1 MNKTSA
7 QLDLRSRELRKVI
20 IGMLESAGRGH
31 IASALSVMEIV
42 RVLYD
47 DILQYKPSEPD
58 WSDRDRFILSK
69 GHGCMALYAILAD
82 KGFFPEAELKEFCK
96 PDGMLGGH
104 PEFPRV
110 PGVEFSTGALGHGL
124 PVGVGM
130 AIAARQ
136 SGQNHRVFVVL
147 GDGES
152 NEGSVWEAALS
163 AAQHGLDNLVVLVD
177 YNKQQSYSTTADVID
192 LEPFADKWKA
202 FRFATREVDGH
213 DVSQLKD
220 VLSSVPFEP
229 GRPSAVICHTIK
241 GRGFSFVEQDLS
253 WHHKNRISDDEITSL
268 IAELR
273 LDE

>member
-1 MNKTSA
+1 MNGTSA
-7 QLDLRSRELRKVI
+7 QLDLRSRELRKTI

-47 DILQYKPSEPD
+47 DILRYNPSEPR
-58 WSDRDRFILSK
+58 WPGRDRFILSK
-69 GHGCMALYAILAD
+69 GHGCMALYAILVD
-82 KGFFPEAELKEFCK
+82 KGFFPAAELQEFCK

-104 PEFPRV
+104 PEFPRI
-110 PGVEFSTGALGHGL
+110 PGVEFSTGSLGHGL

-136 SGQNHRVFVVL
+136 SGRDHRVFVVL

-163 AAQHGLDNLVVLVD
+163 AAQHRLDNLVVMID
-177 YNKQQSYSTTADVID
+177 YNKQQSYSTTSEVLE
-192 LEPFADKWKA
+192 LEPYADKWIS
-202 FRFATREVDGH
+202 FRFAVREVDGH
-213 DVSQLKD
+213 DVTQLSD
-220 VLSSVPFEP
+220 ALSSLPFEP
-229 GRPSAVICHTIK
+229 GKPSALICHTIK
-241 GRGFSFVEQDLS
+241 GRGFSFVERNLS
-253 WHHKNRISDDEITSL
+253 WHHKNRITDDEIKSL
-268 IAELR
+268 LAELR